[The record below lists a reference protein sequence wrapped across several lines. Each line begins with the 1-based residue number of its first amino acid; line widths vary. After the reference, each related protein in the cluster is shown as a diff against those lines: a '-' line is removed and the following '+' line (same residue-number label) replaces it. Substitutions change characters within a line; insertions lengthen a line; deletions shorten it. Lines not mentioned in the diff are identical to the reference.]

1 MTGPRRAV
9 LGFALLLLPLAAGCG
24 TKTVSVSGTVTWE
37 EQGQAKAPLKEGRI
51 LFEPE
56 DGKGEQVS
64 AESKDGKYSR
74 RVPPGKK
81 KVQIHAT
88 REKRG
93 AKVDPA
99 MGAVPRE
106 QFIPPR
112 YNQETKLRADVT
124 EKGPNDFPFDLR
136 DKE

>member
-9 LGFALLLLPLAAGCG
+9 LGLALLLPLAAGCG
-24 TKTVSVSGTVTWE
+24 QKMVSVSGTVTWE
-37 EQGQAKAPLKEGRI
+37 ERGQPKEPLKQGRI

-56 DGKGEQVS
+56 DGQGLPVS
-64 AESKDGKYSR
+64 AEIKDGKYSTK
-74 RVPPGKK
+74 VPPGRK
-81 KVQIHAT
+81 KVQIHAS
-88 REKRG
+88 RERRDG
-93 AKVDPA
+93 KVDPA

-106 QFIPPR
+106 QFIPPW
-112 YNQETKLRADVT
+112 YNEKTKLRAEVT